1 MNKFVK
7 YLAIVVLLL
16 SVLTVS
22 AQRTVKPVRKSND
35 NFKKAY
41 SEQAFS
47 GLFSRLFNPAQSDE
61 KAIRKGNR
69 NYKNGNYEKAI
80 ENYRK
85 ALEIRP
91 NNAKAQFNLGDVYYA
106 KQSYDTAYNEFQKV
120 VEMSPDVKLKSD
132 AVYNMGNC
140 LLAQNKYYDAF
151 NIYKVSLKL
160 NPENENALYNLEYCR
175 AHLVK
180 SKIWVVQPE
189 HGRVEVK
196 EKEAFNGQ
204 RVTLKAQPDGD
215 YALSKY
221 IVVRADNQEVTV
233 DVSGSSFIMPK
244 FNVLVTA
251 EFKQSH
257 KIEIEK
263 KIWHGMVRA
272 DKQKAIEGQQVVLK
286 GFGDDGYM
294 VDKFTVYKTGS
305 RNDTV
310 PVNDTVFQMPDFD
323 VTVTAT
329 FRTALKV
336 SIDSV
341 SNGTISVTDSLV
353 KPGQNIAVIVR
364 PDKGFQLGDLR
375 VVSKDGSESAPVSD
389 ANLFQ
394 MIDSDVTVKA
404 NFVEA
409 TDQYKVSADTALKG
423 GHVLLDQS
431 EATRRETVT
440 LRNAPEPGYQFK
452 EYVIHQ
458 VGDTAVKVQPLGN
471 FFTMPDFDVEISA
484 IFEKSEDQDQQ
495 QQQQDQEQQ
504 QQDQQDQEQQQDQ
517 QQNQDQQQQ
526 QQNQQ
531 QQNQQMSK
539 EDAQRML
546 DALENQEKKTMEKV
560 NEQKVRQQ
568 PKKKSDKDW

>member
-1 MNKFVK
+1 MKKLVK
-7 YLAIVVLLL
+7 YLSIIVFLA
-16 SVLTVS
+16 SALTVS
-22 AQRTVKPVRKSND
+22 
-35 NFKKAY
+35 
-41 SEQAFS
+41 
-47 GLFSRLFNPAQSDE
+47 AQSDE

-69 NYKNGNYEKAI
+69 YYKSGHYEQAI
-80 ENYRK
+80 ESYRK

-106 KQSYDTAYNEFQKV
+106 KQSYDTAYAEFQKAL
-120 VEMSPDVKLKSD
+120 EMSPDAKLKSN
-132 AVYNMGNC
+132 AVFNMGNC
-140 LLAQNKYYDAF
+140 LLAQERFYDAF

-180 SKIWVVQPE
+180 SEIWVAQPQN
-189 HGRVEVK
+189 GLVESS
-196 EKEAFNGQ
+196 EAMAFNGQ
-204 RVTLKAQPDGD
+204 RVTLSAQPDED
-215 YALSKY
+215 YALSEY
-221 IVVRADNQEVTV
+221 VVTKLDNMEVKV

-244 FNVLVTA
+244 FDVMVTA
-251 EFKQSH
+251 VFKPSH
-257 KIEIEK
+257 KIEIDK
-263 KIWHGMVRA
+263 NIKNGTVQA
-272 DKQKAIEGQQVVLK
+272 DRQKAIEGQQVKLEAHGEDDFVL
-286 GFGDDGYM
+286 
-294 VDKFTVYKTGS
+294 DKLTVYRTGN

-310 PVNDTVFQMPDFD
+310 PVNKGVFQMPNFD
-323 VTVTAT
+323 VTVTAS

-341 SNGTISVTDSLV
+341 ANGTISVTDSLV
-353 KPGQNIAVIVR
+353 KPGDNIAVIVK

-375 VVSKDGSESAPVSD
+375 VVSNRDATESAPVSND
-389 ANLFQ
+389 NMFQ
-394 MIDSDVTVKA
+394 MLDSDVTVKA

-409 TDQYKVSADTALKG
+409 TDYYKVEADTTLKG
-423 GHVLLDQS
+423 GHVLLDQT
-431 EATRRETVT
+431 EATRRETVK
-440 LRNAPEPGYQFK
+440 LDNAPELGYQFK

-471 FFTMPDFDVEISA
+471 FFTMPDFDVEVSA
-484 IFEKSEDQDQQ
+484 VFEKSEGQDQQ
-495 QQQQDQEQQ
+495 QQQQDQDQQQDQQEQQQ
-504 QQDQQDQEQQQDQ
+504 QQDQQG
-517 QQNQDQQQQ
+517 QDQQQQ
-526 QQNQQ
+526 QQ

>member
-1 MNKFVK
+1 MNKIIQ
-7 YLAIVVLLL
+7 YLTIIVFLSSAL
-16 SVLTVS
+16 SVS
-22 AQRTVKPVRKSND
+22 
-35 NFKKAY
+35 
-41 SEQAFS
+41 
-47 GLFSRLFNPAQSDE
+47 AQSDE
-61 KAIRKGNR
+61 KAIRRGNR
-69 NYKNGNYEKAI
+69 NYKSANYEQAI
-80 ENYRK
+80 AHYKK

-120 VEMSPDVKLKSD
+120 LELSPDAKLKSD

-151 NIYKVSLKL
+151 NLYKVSLKL
-160 NPENENALYNLEYCR
+160 NPENENALYNLEFCR

-180 SKIWVVQPE
+180 SKIWVVQPD
-189 HGRVEVK
+189 HGRVEAK

-204 RVTLKAQPDGD
+204 RVTLTAQPDED
-215 YALSKY
+215 YALSQYK
-221 IVVRADNQEVTV
+221 VVRADNQQVTV
-233 DVSGSSFIMPK
+233 EVNGSSFIMPK

-251 EFKQSH
+251 EFKKAHRIDIDKNLQ
-257 KIEIEK
+257 
-263 KIWHGMVRA
+263 HGKVQA
-272 DKQKAIEGQQVVLK
+272 DRQKAVEGQQVTLEGQGEGDFVL
-286 GFGDDGYM
+286 
-294 VDKFTVYKTGS
+294 DKFTVYKTGS
-305 RNDTV
+305 PKDTV
-310 PVNDTVFQMPDFD
+310 PVNEKSFKMPDFD

-329 FRTALKV
+329 FRNALRV

-341 SNGTISVTDSLV
+341 AHGTIQVSDSLV
-353 KPGQNIAVIVR
+353 KPGQDVGIIVK
-364 PDKGFQLGDLR
+364 PDKGYQLGDLR
-375 VVSKDGSESAPVSD
+375 VVSQKDATESAPVSEE
-389 ANLFQ
+389 NVFH
-394 MIDSDVTVKA
+394 MIDDDVVVKA
-404 NFVEA
+404 DFVEA
-409 TDQYKVSADTALKG
+409 TDYYKVKADTTLKG
-423 GHVLLDQS
+423 GHVLLEQS
-431 EATRRETVT
+431 EATRRETVK
-440 LRNAPEPGYQFK
+440 LDNAPEPGYQFK

-471 FFTMPDFDVEISA
+471 YFTMPDFDVEVSA
-484 IFEKSEDQDQQ
+484 IFEKSEGDNQQQ
-495 QQQQDQEQQ
+495 QQQQDQ
-504 QQDQQDQEQQQDQ
+504 QQDQQEQEQQQDQ

>member
-1 MNKFVK
+1 MNRLIK
-7 YLAIVVLLL
+7 YLTIIVFL
-16 SVLTVS
+16 SSAFTVS
-22 AQRTVKPVRKSND
+22 
-35 NFKKAY
+35 
-41 SEQAFS
+41 
-47 GLFSRLFNPAQSDE
+47 AQSDE

-69 NYKNGNYEKAI
+69 NYKSGNYEQAI
-80 ENYRK
+80 SHYRK
-85 ALEIRP
+85 ALDIRP
-91 NNAKAQFNLGDVYYA
+91 NNAKAQFNLGDAYYA

-120 VEMSPDVKLKSD
+120 VEMSPDAKLKSD
-132 AVYNMGNC
+132 AVFNMGNC

-175 AHLVK
+175 MHLVK

-189 HGRVEVK
+189 HGRVEAK

-204 RVTLKAQPDGD
+204 RVTLTAQPDEN
-215 YALSKY
+215 YALSQFV
-221 IVVRADNQEVTV
+221 VVRADNQQVTV

-251 EFKQSH
+251 EFKQAH

-263 KIWHGMVRA
+263 NIKHGTVQA
-272 DKQKAIEGQQVVLK
+272 DKTKAVEGQQVVLT
-286 GFGDDGYM
+286 GQGEDGYM
-294 VDKFTVYKTGS
+294 VDKFIVYKTGS

-329 FRTALKV
+329 FRTALRV
-336 SIDSV
+336 SVDSV
-341 SNGTISVTDSLV
+341 DYGTIKVTDSLV
-353 KPGQNIAVIVR
+353 KPGQNVAVIVK
-364 PDKGFQLGDLR
+364 PDKGYQLGDLR
-375 VVSKDGSESAPVSD
+375 VVSQKDATESAPVSD
-389 ANLFQ
+389 NNVFQ

-404 NFVEA
+404 SFVEA
-409 TDQYKVSADTALKG
+409 TDYYQVNADTTLMG
-423 GHVLLDQS
+423 GHVLLEQA
-431 EATRRETVT
+431 EATRRETVA

-471 FFTMPDFDVEISA
+471 FFTMPDFDVEVSA
-484 IFEKSEDQDQQ
+484 VFEKSEGQDQQ
-495 QQQQDQEQQ
+495 QQQQNQEQ
-504 QQDQQDQEQQQDQ
+504 QQDQQDQEHQQDQ

-526 QQNQQ
+526 QQQQQ

-560 NEQKVRQQ
+560 NEQKVRLQ

>member
-1 MNKFVK
+1 MNKIVK
-7 YLAIVVLLL
+7 YLTIIVLVLFAL
-16 SVLTVS
+16 SAS
-22 AQRTVKPVRKSND
+22 
-35 NFKKAY
+35 
-41 SEQAFS
+41 
-47 GLFSRLFNPAQSDE
+47 AQSDE

-69 NYKNGNYEKAI
+69 DYKSGNYERAI
-80 ENYRK
+80 SNYRK

-91 NNAKAQFNLGDVYYA
+91 NNAKAQFNIGDAYYA

-120 VEMSPDVKLKSD
+120 VEMSPDAKLKSD

-160 NPENENALYNLEYCR
+160 NPDNDNALYNLEYCR

-189 HGRVEVK
+189 HGRVEAK

-204 RVTLKAQPDGD
+204 RVTLTAQPDED

-221 IVVRADNQEVTV
+221 AVVRADNQEVTV

-251 EFKQSH
+251 EFKKAH
-257 KIEIEK
+257 RIDIEK
-263 KIWHGMVRA
+263 NIKHGTVQA
-272 DKQKAIEGQQVVLK
+272 DRQKAIEGQQVKLS
-286 GFGDDGYM
+286 GIGEDGYV

-310 PVNDTVFQMPDFD
+310 PVNDTAFQMPDFD

-341 SNGTISVTDSLV
+341 VNGTIKVTDSLV
-353 KPGQNIAVIVR
+353 KPGDNIAVIVK
-364 PDKGFQLGDLR
+364 PDKGYQLGDLR
-375 VVSKDGSESAPVSD
+375 VVSDKDATDSAPVSD
-389 ANLFQ
+389 DNIFQ

-404 NFVEA
+404 EFVEA
-409 TDQYKVSADTALKG
+409 TDYFKVNADTTLKG
-423 GHVLLDQS
+423 GHVLLDQM
-431 EATRRETVT
+431 EATRRETVM

-471 FFTMPDFDVEISA
+471 FFTMPDFDVEVSA
-484 IFEKSEDQDQQ
+484 IFEKSEGEDQQ
-495 QQQQDQEQQ
+495 QQQQNQDQQ

-517 QQNQDQQQQ
+517 QQNQDQQQQQ

>member
-1 MNKFVK
+1 MNRFSK
-7 YLAIVVLLL
+7 YLIVIALLCAAL
-16 SVLTVS
+16 SVS
-22 AQRTVKPVRKSND
+22 
-35 NFKKAY
+35 
-41 SEQAFS
+41 
-47 GLFSRLFNPAQSDE
+47 AQSDE
-61 KAIRKGNR
+61 KAIRKGNHYY
-69 NYKNGNYEKAI
+69 NGGNYEQAI
-80 ENYRK
+80 EKYRE

-91 NNAKAQFNLGDVYYA
+91 NNAKAQFNLGDAYYA
-106 KQSYDTAYNEFQKV
+106 KQSYDTAYVEFQKV
-120 VEMSPDVKLKSD
+120 LEISPDAKLKSD

-151 NIYKVSLKL
+151 NIYTVSLKL
-160 NPENENALYNLEYCR
+160 NPENENALYNLEFCR

-180 SKIWVVQPE
+180 SEIWVSQPE

-196 EKEAFNGQ
+196 EEKAFNGQ
-204 RVTLKAQPDGD
+204 RIALRAVPDED
-215 YALSKY
+215 YALSEY
-221 IVVRADNQEVTV
+221 IVVRSDNKEEQVE
-233 DVSGSSFIMPK
+233 VSGGSFIMPK
-244 FNVLVTA
+244 FDVMVTA
-251 EFKQSH
+251 KFKQAH

-263 KIWHGMVRA
+263 NIKHGTVQA

-286 GFGDDGYM
+286 GIGEDGYL
-294 VDKFTVYKTGS
+294 VDRFTVYKTGS
-305 RNDTV
+305 RKDTLQ
-310 PVNDTVFQMPDFD
+310 VNDTVFQMPNYD

-341 SNGTISVTDSLV
+341 ANGTIKVTDSLV
-353 KPGQNIAVIVR
+353 KPGQNVGIIVK

-375 VVSKDGSESAPVSD
+375 VVSDKDATESAPLSD
-389 ANLFQ
+389 ENVFQ

-404 NFVEA
+404 SFVEA
-409 TDQYKVSADTALKG
+409 TDYHKVSADTAIEG
-423 GHVLLDQS
+423 GHVLLDQV
-431 EATRRETVT
+431 EATRRESVM

-458 VGDTAVKVQPLGN
+458 VGDTAVKVQALGN
-471 FFTMPDFDVEISA
+471 FFTMPDFDVEVSA
-484 IFEKSEDQDQQ
+484 VFEKNEGQDQQ
-495 QQQQDQEQQ
+495 QQQQQQDQ
-504 QQDQQDQEQQQDQ
+504 QQDQQDQQEQQQQQD

-526 QQNQQ
+526 QQQQ
-531 QQNQQMSK
+531 QSQEISK

>member
-1 MNKFVK
+1 MNRLVK
-7 YLAIVVLLL
+7 YLTIIVFL
-16 SVLTVS
+16 SSAFTVS
-22 AQRTVKPVRKSND
+22 
-35 NFKKAY
+35 
-41 SEQAFS
+41 
-47 GLFSRLFNPAQSDE
+47 AQSDE

-69 NYKNGNYEKAI
+69 NYKSGNYEQAI
-80 ENYRK
+80 SHYRK
-85 ALEIRP
+85 ALDIRP
-91 NNAKAQFNLGDVYYA
+91 NNAKAQFNLGDAYYA

-120 VEMSPDVKLKSD
+120 VEMSPDAKLKSD
-132 AVYNMGNC
+132 AVFNMGNC

-175 AHLVK
+175 MHLVK

-189 HGRVEVK
+189 HGRVEAK

-204 RVTLKAQPDGD
+204 RVTLTAQPDED
-215 YALSKY
+215 YALSQY
-221 IVVRADNQEVTV
+221 IVVRADNQEVQV
-233 DVSGSSFIMPK
+233 QVNGSSFIMPK

-251 EFKQSH
+251 EFKKAH
-257 KIEIEK
+257 RIDIEK
-263 KIWHGMVRA
+263 NIKHGTVRA
-272 DKQKAIEGQQVVLK
+272 DKTKAIEGQQVVLS
-286 GFGDDGYM
+286 GQGEDGYM
-294 VDKFTVYKTGS
+294 VDKFIVYKTGS

-329 FRTALKV
+329 FRTALRV

-341 SNGTISVTDSLV
+341 DYGTIKVTDSLV
-353 KPGQNIAVIVR
+353 KPGQNVAVIVK
-364 PDKGFQLGDLR
+364 PDKGYQLGDLR
-375 VVSKDGSESAPVSD
+375 VVSQKDATESAPVSD
-389 ANLFQ
+389 NNVFQ

-404 NFVEA
+404 SFVEA
-409 TDQYKVSADTALKG
+409 TDYYQVNADTTLMG
-423 GHVLLDQS
+423 GHVLLEQAES
-431 EATRRETVT
+431 TRRETVA

-471 FFTMPDFDVEISA
+471 FFTMPDFDVEVSA
-484 IFEKSEDQDQQ
+484 VFEKSEGQDQQ
-495 QQQQDQEQQ
+495 QQQQNQDQ
-504 QQDQQDQEQQQDQ
+504 QQDQQDQEQQQNQ
-517 QQNQDQQQQ
+517 QQNQDQQQQQ

>member
-1 MNKFVK
+1 MNRFIQ
-7 YLAIVVLLL
+7 YLTIMVFL
-16 SVLTVS
+16 SS
-22 AQRTVKPVRKSND
+22 ALSL
-35 NFKKAY
+35 
-41 SEQAFS
+41 S
-47 GLFSRLFNPAQSDE
+47 AQSDE

-69 NYKNGNYEKAI
+69 NYKSANYEQAI
-80 ENYRK
+80 SNYRK

-120 VEMSPDVKLKSD
+120 LEMSPDAKLKSD
-132 AVYNMGNC
+132 AAYNMGNC

-189 HGRVEVK
+189 HGRVEARD
-196 EKEAFNGQ
+196 KEAFNGQ
-204 RVTLKAQPDGD
+204 RVTLTAQPDED
-215 YALSKY
+215 YALSQY
-221 IVVRADNQEVTV
+221 LVVKADNQQVTV

-251 EFKQSH
+251 EFKKAHRIDIDKTIQ
-257 KIEIEK
+257 
-263 KIWHGMVRA
+263 HGKVQA
-272 DKQKAIEGQQVVLK
+272 DRQKAIEGQQVMLEGQGEGDYVLE
-286 GFGDDGYM
+286 
-294 VDKFTVYKTGS
+294 KFIVYKTGS
-305 RNDTV
+305 PKDTV
-310 PVNDTVFQMPDFD
+310 PVNEKSFKMPDFD
-323 VTVTAT
+323 VTVSAT
-329 FRTALKV
+329 FRSALRV

-341 SNGTISVTDSLV
+341 SNGTIKVSDSLV
-353 KPGQNIAVIVR
+353 KPGQNVGVIVK
-364 PDKGFQLGDLR
+364 PDKGYQLGDLR
-375 VVSKDGSESAPVSD
+375 VVSQKDASESAPVSD
-389 ANLFQ
+389 ENVFQ
-394 MIDSDVTVKA
+394 MLNDDVIVKA
-404 NFVEA
+404 EFVEA
-409 TDQYKVSADTALKG
+409 TDYYKVNADTTLKG
-423 GHVLLDQS
+423 GHVLLDQT
-431 EATRRETVT
+431 EATRRETVA

-458 VGDTAVKVQPLGN
+458 VGDTAMKVQPMGEC
-471 FFTMPDFDVEISA
+471 FTMPDFDVEVSA
-484 IFEKSEDQDQQ
+484 VFEKSEGDDQQ
-495 QQQQDQEQQ
+495 QQQNQDQ

-517 QQNQDQQQQ
+517 QQSQDQQQQ